1 MPFQIR
7 ENTRCKI
14 CTLSGAALMLLF
26 LPLGQPISSRAEVFH
41 QLGNDMIV
49 PFSGVSADAPKAS
62 IADNPTIF
70 AKKFSST
77 SFTAATNYQAT
88 TSVILDAPSILDRGS
103 GPSKIADLKAGR
115 LIEHRLRLPKPRKL
129 STKLSARQTRMR
141 RLTLEVGRRYAGA
154 AGVARSRL
162 DRESFVL
169 LFATM
174 IQRESNFDPEA
185 ISAAGAK
192 GLGQLMPDTAR
203 ELGVC
208 DVLSARDNL
217 EGAARYLTAMLHQFG
232 SPELALAAYN
242 AGPDAVRKYGVIP
255 PYRETQQY
263 VSDILNNMNSAPG
276 AIPHEPK
283 PFSPAPQEASLNSSD
298 TLDMARLPE
307 CDALRGRH
315 RQDIGGTL
323 FGSLNVAIQID

>member
-1 MPFQIR
+1 MHT
-7 ENTRCKI
+7 N
-14 CTLSGAALMLLF
+14 CTLSGATALTLLF
-26 LPLGQPISSRAEVFH
+26 LLLSQPVPTRAAVFQ

-49 PFSGVSADAPKAS
+49 PFGGVSADAPKAS
-62 IADNPTIF
+62 RADNPTIS
-70 AKKFSST
+70 AKKFSNA
-77 SFTAATNYQAT
+77 SFTAVTNYQAT
-88 TSVILDAPSILDRGS
+88 TSVILDAPSILYRGS
-103 GPSKIADLKAGR
+103 WPTKIGR
-115 LIEHRLRLPKPRKL
+115 LIEHRLRLPKPRML

-185 ISAAGAK
+185 ISPAGAI
-192 GLGQLMPDTAR
+192 GLGQLMPETAR
-203 ELGVC
+203 GLGVC
-208 DVLSARDNL
+208 DVFSARDNL

-242 AGPDAVRKYGVIP
+242 AGPDAVRKYGTVP

-263 VSDILNNMNSAPG
+263 VSDIFNNMNSAPG
-276 AIPHEPK
+276 AVAYEPK
-283 PFSPAPQEASLNSSD
+283 PFSPAPQEASLNASD

-307 CDALRGRH
+307 CDALWGRH
-315 RQDIGGTL
+315 RQEMGGTL
-323 FGSLNVAIQID
+323 FRSLNVAIQID